1 MDLLRKVELL
11 LNAKTRASLPQ
22 RKRRSPLDEQE
33 LEILAEIRAALR
45 DVEAKERM
53 LAERLKTEL
62 AEAKNAANR
71 GDRAEQQAH
80 RWRATEIEQKLDQE
94 SIFAID
100 LEEKLAALEE
110 KLTLAREA
118 VEKEARNAA
127 KRDAEAERV
136 LTYGEADSNT
146 TPEKSEQPAEQ
157 EDTSARS
164 ADDEPGLA
172 ARKARLSS

>member
-1 MDLLRKVELL
+1 MDLLKKVELL
-11 LNAKTRASLPQ
+11 LNAKTRVSLPH

-33 LEILAEIRAALR
+33 LEILAEIRAALH

-53 LAERLKTEL
+53 LAERLKMEL
-62 AEAKNAANR
+62 AEARNAANR
-71 GDRAEQQAH
+71 GDRSEQQVH
-80 RWRATEIEQKLDQE
+80 RRRAAEIEQKLDQE

-118 VEKEARNAA
+118 VEKEARNVA
-127 KRDAEAERV
+127 KRDAEAEQV
-136 LTYGEADSNT
+136 LTSHAADSKVT
-146 TPEKSEQPAEQ
+146 RQKLEQPAKQTE
-157 EDTSARS
+157 TTARS
-164 ADDEPGLA
+164 SDDEPGLA

>member
-1 MDLLRKVELL
+1 MDLLKKVELL
-11 LNAKTRASLPQ
+11 LNAKTRVSLPH

-45 DVEAKERM
+45 DVETKERM
-53 LAERLKTEL
+53 LAERLKMEL
-62 AEAKNAANR
+62 AEARNAANR
-71 GDRAEQQAH
+71 GDRTEQQVH
-80 RWRATEIEQKLDQE
+80 RRRATEIEQKLDQE

-127 KRDAEAERV
+127 QRDVEAERV
-136 LTYGEADSNT
+136 LTSRTADSNAT
-146 TPEKSEQPAEQ
+146 REKSEQPAEQ
-157 EDTSARS
+157 EDTTARS
-164 ADDEPGLA
+164 ADDEPDLA
-172 ARKARLSS
+172 ARKSRLSS